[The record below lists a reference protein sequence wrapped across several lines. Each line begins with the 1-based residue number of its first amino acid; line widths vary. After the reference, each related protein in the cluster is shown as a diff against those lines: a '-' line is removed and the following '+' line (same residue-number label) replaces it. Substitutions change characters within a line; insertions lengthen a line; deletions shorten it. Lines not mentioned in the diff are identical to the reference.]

1 MIKIEMFN
9 IEMWDIIMS
18 DFKVGLFL
26 FIIDLVLLL
35 LGYRKIYIFSMSSIF
50 KIIYFL
56 LMMYNVYIY
65 WIICI
70 F

>member
-35 LGYRKIYIFSMSSIF
+35 LGYR
-50 KIIYFL
+50 
-56 LMMYNVYIY
+56 
-65 WIICI
+65 
-70 F
+70 